1 MINTYPEQ
9 MRRITRPVILLIMLM
24 TMNSGILAKEL
35 AGKTII
41 TKGLVQATDN
51 EPGLQRILKRR
62 SPVYGTDLVTT
73 DADSKAQLRM
83 TDGGMIALK
92 ENSELLI
99 TNYQFIA
106 EDDSGS
112 VVLELIKG
120 GLRSVTGAIKSNK
133 GDYKLKTPVG
143 TIGIRGT
150 HYEIELIQGQVFI
163 AVWDGAVDISVDVGG
178 SGKNVS
184 LGDGEDYAYAKID
197 DSGEVTELL
206 APPENFSQGHSSD
219 PEEEQTKEDS
229 EGEGSEQEGE
239 QTSEEEQAEGSDQK
253 GEQSSEEEQAE
264 GAEQLTEETEDETLV
279 LQEDGSPSTSD
290 EEPQQAEEVVLVE
303 EPFAEETDF
312 IAQDIVEEELALT
325 PAQELTDLI
334 AARTGVFV
342 YDQVSNLVFDTQTG
356 TNFAASMS
364 INFDTSEISN
374 GSLSFDDSG
383 GEEWFAAFNGSINGA
398 SLVLGVNFASHGNK
412 LAAGNIDS
420 VFTEGIDGL
429 FNVFELF
436 EVDNTEIRT
445 QGRFNLSN

>member
-1 MINTYPEQ
+1 MVNTYPEQ
-9 MRRITRPVILLIMLM
+9 MRRITRPVVLLIMLM

-41 TKGLVQATDN
+41 TKGLVQATD
-51 EPGLQRILKRR
+51 GLQRILKRR

-99 TNYQFIA
+99 ANYQFNA
-106 EDDSGS
+106 EDNSGS
-112 VVLELIKG
+112 VVLELVKG

-178 SGKNVS
+178 SGQNVS
-184 LGDGEDYAYAKID
+184 LGDNEDYAYAKID
-197 DSGEVTELL
+197 DRGKVTELL

-219 PEEEQTKEDS
+219 L
-229 EGEGSEQEGE
+229 
-239 QTSEEEQAEGSDQK
+239 EEEQAEGS
-253 GEQSSEEEQAE
+253 
-264 GAEQLTEETEDETLV
+264 EQLTKETEDETLV
-279 LQEDGSPSTSD
+279 LQDGSPSTSD
-290 EEPQQAEEVVLVE
+290 E

-420 VFTEGIDGL
+420 AFTEGIDGL